1 MTTVTEGLADVKDQ
15 ARQAES
21 RTDLAPAMLS
31 LEQRIDQVGFAS
43 SRLAFW
49 KSEESDGWSGTNANS
64 T

>member
-1 MTTVTEGLADVKDQ
+1 MTTVTEGLVDAKHQ

-43 SRLAFW
+43 SRLAFLEVGGVRRVVW
-49 KSEESDGWSGTNANS
+49 D
-64 T
+64 